1 MVKSSYCLWLAHQLR
16 PKKVGDF
23 QSTSALRKLLIDY
36 VREFRKSRQIGVI
49 SDFHKET
56 FDVTTTFA
64 RIGGGSLGGKARG
77 LGFVNT
83 LLSNFE
89 IRYRFKDVKI
99 FVPPAVVL
107 GTDVFDQYLDE
118 NALHDFALKSKGR

>member
-1 MVKSSYCLWLAHQLR
+1 MQNLTELEEQLAIVPVESILYHASRNHFSNWLKARTEFWLAHQLR

-77 LGFVNT
+77 LG
-83 LLSNFE
+83 L
-89 IRYRFKDVKI
+89 
-99 FVPPAVVL
+99 
-107 GTDVFDQYLDE
+107 
-118 NALHDFALKSKGR
+118 